1 VQTAFQGVAMRS
13 DIDVKGLV
21 DKMGFHDEIVERL
34 SNKINGQTPPCS
46 PTAYQTYLDGL
57 YAELSEAEL
66 QALQE
71 LTTQGLNLLPFYAV
85 LVSGR
90 FPGNSDFY
98 PNAAQGAEYAKRLTD
113 LTRFWDVKFPNITLY
128 SVNGKFFRND
138 AAMVKAASFVYKINA
153 TEAQAL
159 IDMIQQVFEDF
170 PAIGYDFPIW
180 SLNSAS
186 FEDYPS
192 PDIMGDNSVLMGD
205 GLIMFFESISLGTY
219 GPDYM
224 FFHEFSHQ
232 IQFAKNLPQLSEGT
246 PDSSR
251 YLELQAD
258 AFAAYFGRH
267 PRGAAIPF
275 QSMVDFVKAAYV
287 IGDCEFDNPG
297 HHGTPN
303 QRAAAVAFAALQV
316 DATRNKIRILSS
328 GSFINR
334 FNRALPYII
343 QA

>member
-1 VQTAFQGVAMRS
+1 VLPCVLIWTSR
-13 DIDVKGLV
+13 D
-21 DKMGFHDEIVERL
+21 FHDVIVERL
-34 SNKINGQTPPCS
+34 SSKITGRTPACA

-57 YAELSEAEL
+57 FADLSDAELE
-66 QALQE
+66 ALQE
-71 LTTQGLNLLPFYAV
+71 LTSQGLNLLPFYAV
-85 LVSGR
+85 LLNGR

-98 PNAAQGAEYAKRLTD
+98 PNAAQGVEYNKRLTD

-128 SVNGKFFRND
+128 SVNGKFFYED
-138 AAMVKAASFVYKINA
+138 AVMVKAASFVYGIDV
-153 TEAQAL
+153 TQAQTM
-159 IDMIQQVFEDF
+159 IDMVQQVFADF

-186 FEDYPS
+186 FEDFPS
-192 PDIMGDNSVLMGD
+192 PEIMGDNSVLMGD
-205 GLIMFFESISLGTY
+205 GLIMFFESIGLGTY

-232 IQFAKNLPQLSEGT
+232 IQFVKNLPQLSEGT

-267 PRGAAIPF
+267 PRGAAIPL
-275 QSMVDFVKAAYV
+275 QSMIDFVKAAYV
-287 IGDCEFDNPG
+287 IGDCQFDNPG

-316 DATRNKIRILSS
+316 DAARNKNKILSS